1 MNGFPQFFFGWIS
14 EGRWLIFSWG
24 IVGIFIST
32 TNTQSLINVS
42 SGGEKVQCS
51 IIPGQLSFLLYG
63 RQISSSKVSKHQ
75 QLPLKRADD
84 AKSVTMHPNS
94 DMSHNMTGRRYK
106 WEQTFHV
113 WSKFELCTG
122 VYNCT
127 SLMCWCQILCGG
139 HGYSQFIDVWTN
151 VWNTSLMCFSL
162 TYKDWGV
169 FPNM

>member
-94 DMSHNMTGRRYK
+94 DMSPNVTGRRYK

-151 VWNTSLMCFSL
+151 VWNTSGMCFSL